1 MKPFPLQSVLELM
14 QTRMDEATNRL
25 ARLIANEKNE
35 KDKLELL
42 DHYRGEYAARF
53 HESSQNGLTPNE
65 WKNYREFLDRLDEA
79 IASQKKVV
87 EQKIQDTRRGQEEW
101 KAQQKKLKAFDTLA
115 ERHVAHEEVRESR
128 LEQKRQDEFAIRQ
141 KKEE

>member
-1 MKPFPLQSVLELM
+1 MKPFPLESILELM

-53 HESSQNGLTPNE
+53 HEASRNGLSPNE
-65 WKNYREFLDRLDEA
+65 WKNYREFLDRLDDA

-87 EQKIQDTRRGQEEW
+87 QQQIQNTRRGQEEW
-101 KAQQKKLKAFDTLA
+101 KEQQKKLKAFDTLA
-115 ERHVAHEEVRESR
+115 ERHKAKEQLRESR
-128 LEQKRQDEFAIRQ
+128 LEQKLQDEFAIRS
-141 KKEE
+141 KKTQ